1 MTRRIRTGIIFAA
14 LLITCVSLTNTTRAE
29 EPDPIQ
35 YLAYC
40 IASSAVI
47 TVEMDEGVFR
57 EMIDSKARSHEQEL
71 IDQIRA
77 TVDLEGLSTA
87 EEFAGALIQIAADS
101 IKQAY
106 NAGTI
111 EWDGIVAFA
120 EECTF

>member
-1 MTRRIRTGIIFAA
+1 MTIRIRSGIVFTA
-14 LLITCVSLTNTTRAE
+14 LLVLCVGLTSTSQAE

-40 IASSAVI
+40 VASSAVI
-47 TVEMDEGVFR
+47 TVKMDEGVFR
-57 EMIDSKARSHEQEL
+57 EMIDSKAKSHQQEL